1 MEYIA
6 APWREPYI
14 RSTSKKAAGC
24 VFCRAART
32 GDDAASYVLDR
43 GRLAFVL
50 MNKYPYLPGHLMIA
64 PYRHSA
70 AFERAPAEVTGEM
83 TELLRRAL
91 RVLKKHYRPQGFN
104 VGMNLGRAA
113 GAGVV
118 DHYHLHVVPR
128 WTGDSNFMPVCGRT
142 KIVLEDLE
150 TTYARLAPLF
160 RRDRRT
166 HSPNP

>member
-14 RSTSKKAAGC
+14 RSTSKKETGC
-24 VFCRAART
+24 VFCRAARAR
-32 GDDAASYVLDR
+32 DDASAFVLDR
-43 GRLAFVL
+43 GRRAFVL

-70 AFERAPAEVTGEM
+70 SLERASREVTGEM
-83 TELLRRAL
+83 DELLRSCL

-104 VGMNLGRAA
+104 IGLNLGRAA
-113 GAGVV
+113 GAGVI
-118 DHYHLHVVPR
+118 DHFHMHVVPR
-128 WTGDSNFMPVCGRT
+128 WTGDSNFMPICGRT

-160 RRDRRT
+160 RRERRNT
-166 HSPNP
+166 PSKS